1 MNDTRRNTKKD
12 GDYLSTLVE
21 LGYVGKQGRLFRE

>member
-1 MNDTRRNTKKD
+1 MNDTHKNAKRD

-21 LGYVGKQGRLFRE
+21 FGYAGKQGRLFR